1 MLEGPE
7 KWSYLHWGRGV
18 QTQPS
23 ILEETH
29 GQHLKKDLGRLVSWY
44 GPVLETDFPN
54 GAESVYKRIKTAGRG
69 AEAKFQNGQ
78 PGSEMVATQ
87 NPANSCCLLCTYY
100 MPGNTLKSNGSTRL
114 VMKNSS
120 HRPTLYFLFSTNNHF
135 QLLYPHFFSFLYL

>member
-1 MLEGPE
+1 M
-7 KWSYLHWGRGV
+7 
-18 QTQPS
+18 QTQLS

-78 PGSEMVATQ
+78 PGSEMMATQ

-100 MPGNTLKSNGSTRL
+100 VPGRSCVRHSIGL
-114 VMKNSS
+114 VSLIHLTVAVAQTGQGN
-120 HRPTLYFLFSTNNHF
+120 RRIRG
-135 QLLYPHFFSFLYL
+135 

>member
-1 MLEGPE
+1 M
-7 KWSYLHWGRGV
+7 

-78 PGSEMVATQ
+78 PGSEMMATQ

-100 MPGNTLKSNGSTRL
+100 VPGRSCVRRSIGL
-114 VMKNSS
+114 VSLIHLTVAVAQTGQGNC
-120 HRPTLYFLFSTNNHF
+120 RIRG
-135 QLLYPHFFSFLYL
+135 

>member
-54 GAESVYKRIKTAGRG
+54 EAESVYKRIKTAGRG

-78 PGSEMVATQ
+78 PGSEMMATQ

-100 MPGNTLKSNGSTRL
+100 VPGRSCVRRSIGL
-114 VMKNSS
+114 VSLIHLTVAVAQTGQGN
-120 HRPTLYFLFSTNNHF
+120 RRIRG
-135 QLLYPHFFSFLYL
+135 